1 MHDRS
6 SPRRRLSTRQFDHRG
21 SRLQLCRPTAATSA
35 RAWRAH
41 NTDGLH
47 VRSQR
52 GSMCVAS
59 CSIAGSRSDYEAQR
73 LVRFHS
79 RPAPAGM
86 RTDCSRGW
94 LLWICAWRV
103 PLTLAGC
110 GWARRFVM
118 ADDLDADWKQDHSAI
133 MPSLTKHLKKG
144 GPSVCHVC
152 RTADTDRRRRRAPR
166 TPLSCLRFIPPLT
179 YARACLLRTVR
190 IRRHLL

>member
-1 MHDRS
+1 MACTFALS
-6 SPRRRLSTRQFDHRG
+6 AAVCAWLAAVSQAAAATTKPNVWCAFIPGRRR
-21 SRLQLCRPTAATSA
+21 
-35 RAWRAH
+35 
-41 NTDGLH
+41 
-47 VRSQR
+47 
-52 GSMCVAS
+52 
-59 CSIAGSRSDYEAQR
+59 
-73 LVRFHS
+73 
-79 RPAPAGM
+79 PAL